1 MTLPLVVIKGAGCNL
16 LGRNWFPH
24 LGIQITGIND
34 VSGDELVS
42 KLLDKYQSVFDEDIS
57 GHIGPAVQLDLVEGA
72 KPNGR
77 YLCATAIYVIASSGE
92 PDGFRKEPLR
102 DCPSKQPSVMTT
114 ICGVFFTL
122 AMLACLLPWCSPSA
136 QGNRAERV
144 FAQLKA
150 LRDCEQRAFYD
161 SRTNKNGTCE

>member
-72 KPNGR
+72 KPNLRRSQR
-77 YLCATAIYVIASSGE
+77 YPKCRLSYFLQVVG
-92 PDGFRKEPLR
+92 
-102 DCPSKQPSVMTT
+102 PSKQPSVMTT